1 MAYGS
6 GGASPYSG
14 NNQRSQDGLSNR
26 YSSPYQKTTSP
37 DGGRGYNPPSA
48 GATYAQ
54 QQTQTVEDT
63 MRTHYETEAT
73 SAAVLTQ
80 MRAQRGQLQ
89 GAHDNVWEMRQ
100 AAEKAK
106 QDITI
111 MAKKVRRKKRRLQAV
126 AILLAFV
133 DFILF
138 IRLIECGGSFF
149 CKKKNNGNN
158 GYY

>member
-1 MAYGS
+1 M
-6 GGASPYSG
+6 
-14 NNQRSQDGLSNR
+14 
-26 YSSPYQKTTSP
+26 KT
-37 DGGRGYNPPSA
+37 
-48 GATYAQ
+48 
-54 QQTQTVEDT
+54 
-63 MRTHYETEAT
+63 
-73 SAAVLTQ
+73 
-80 MRAQRGQLQ
+80 